1 MRTKRQQRN
10 HRKWLKWKRN
20 FIKEGTI
27 MLPFIIGV
35 LILGFVG
42 YIATTLYTW
51 FKGATITNAP
61 NLYKETIMKIEYTT
75 KKDLIRQI
83 EDKGFKPLSMNATI
97 QDMKIYLLA
106 LNVEA
111 TLKKVAKQVTK

>member
-1 MRTKRQQRN
+1 LELSFWDLLAISQRLYK
-10 HRKWLKWKRN
+10 HGLRVQP
-20 FIKEGTI
+20 
-27 MLPFIIGV
+27 LPMHPI
-35 LILGFVG
+35 
-42 YIATTLYTW
+42 
-51 FKGATITNAP
+51 
-61 NLYKETIMKIEYTT
+61 LYKETIMKIEYTT
-75 KKDLIRQI
+75 KKDLIKQI